1 MSNNLLHRKLLM
13 VYTRLTALV
22 NASNEHPTILLPIQL
37 NPEGNWEVYREFFTL
52 NTYGYAFS
60 KIDSYQR
67 MREKITHE
75 NPEQLLYCYNDKNIK
90 LSKMTTHTRSLLIR
104 EENGGQTLYIAIRSR
119 VSTSDTDDIIV
130 KYGTLC
136 TVSKHETT
144 SYDGNSTDNTTESNW
159 TMFKANAGSNN
170 LKILERSGGDNN
182 IPLFHSLHFSN
193 SGQCS
198 LNIVTTY
205 NHNYVPN
212 PDRPYLSGSQDINYT
227 LVFNVEPS
235 NE

>member
-22 NASNEHPTILLPIQL
+22 ETLNKHPTIMLPIQP
-37 NPEGNWEVYREFFTL
+37 NNGNWDVYKAFFTSD
-52 NTYGYAFS
+52 TYGYAFS
-60 KIDSYQR
+60 RNDSYDE
-67 MREKITHE
+67 MHLKIKHE
-75 NPEQLLYCYNDKNIK
+75 NPEQLLYCYNNERIK
-90 LSKMTTHTRSLLIR
+90 LSSMTGHTRSLLIR

-144 SYDGNSTDNTTESNW
+144 SYDGDSTDNTTESNW

-170 LKILERSGGDNN
+170 LKIIKRSGGDNN
-182 IPLFHSLHFSN
+182 IPLFKSLHFSN

-205 NHNYVPN
+205 NHNYVP
-212 PDRPYLSGSQDINYT
+212 DLRRPNVSGSQDINYT
-227 LVFNVEPS
+227 LVFKADTS
-235 NE
+235 S